1 MSHSRLFTYFQSTC
15 RSIAIAGCYIT
26 VSSSHAQAQLRSI
39 DPSNRDLVKP
49 GAAQTVGVVS
59 LSKQCGKLRFGS
71 SSATA
76 VIQPQICND
85 NSGQDLKAQSKDV
98 KVDRVAQVIP
108 VSAIPFA
115 LPIQISPAFL
125 TPIPPSNP
133 LVPLNSILTPT
144 LLAPN
149 KTPAVPLINAPTAPK
164 PASIQDPQFII
175 PPREL
180 EPRQVD
186 PFSTQFILNGN
197 KISHLTPT
205 VVRTGYES
213 GNFRTSDLNF
223 DVYKLIKADNIQSVT
238 KDSVVRVNSSIE
250 LVGVRSVL
258 QNREIT
264 TTTSQPQTLLGVRQQ
279 ISLDAS
285 CQDRSEQTCTY
296 LPGVKIDESTIDP
309 RTLQPNGV
317 KITSQYGDV
326 ISPTS
331 LAAIRTPG
339 FQGGIAGENF
349 GIDLYLPAI
358 GSVATPWSRNS
369 PSMGV
374 RQEKIDTAVAVN
386 FTRMNQN
393 FATNGVESVLG
404 RTIRSL
410 NYINNDRNQLVNAAI
425 QALGQILPEFQPSI
439 APGQPG
445 ARIVVNPNLYR
456 VANAIGIPEN
466 SQTVY
471 QSGTGS
477 AVSIGK
483 DPTLLPG
490 ASYQAIWLG
499 LSPVIDRQVTRD
511 YYYVTRRNP
520 QIVSSSGGESRDLP
534 VAVNLNDFGFDSG
547 SLKNPYSQG
556 YVTVYN
562 RDVDRYDL
570 ETLRQRTDYV
580 PHLRLTGATL
590 NENSLWRYYTGAIA
604 SIGSQSTP
612 NNIKAYVGT
621 DYSIANRQGL
631 SIGLGGI
638 GYLNA
643 DPEYTSQLFANVS
656 QSLRLGPNPRHRLVI
671 GANANY
677 IIDGTV
683 TIQSLPMRSTQ
694 SFVNVGM
701 TLDLGNISVG
711 GTQFIGNLLP
721 ESTASKTI
729 FNVGWKVTDRLNLGA
744 FYTAADRN
752 ITSNPYGASLSLALD
767 ANSNSTLY
775 LGWNAAEIDFRR
787 TLGTKANV
795 YRDNTFSLSVRYGF

>member
-1 MSHSRLFTYFQSTC
+1 
-15 RSIAIAGCYIT
+15 
-26 VSSSHAQAQLRSI
+26 
-39 DPSNRDLVKP
+39 
-49 GAAQTVGVVS
+49 
-59 LSKQCGKLRFGS
+59 
-71 SSATA
+71 
-76 VIQPQICND
+76 
-85 NSGQDLKAQSKDV
+85 
-98 KVDRVAQVIP
+98 
-108 VSAIPFA
+108 
-115 LPIQISPAFL
+115 
-125 TPIPPSNP
+125 
-133 LVPLNSILTPT
+133 
-144 LLAPN
+144 
-149 KTPAVPLINAPTAPK
+149 
-164 PASIQDPQFII
+164 
-175 PPREL
+175 
-180 EPRQVD
+180 
-186 PFSTQFILNGN
+186 
-197 KISHLTPT
+197 
-205 VVRTGYES
+205 
-213 GNFRTSDLNF
+213 
-223 DVYKLIKADNIQSVT
+223 
-238 KDSVVRVNSSIE
+238 
-250 LVGVRSVL
+250 
-258 QNREIT
+258 
-264 TTTSQPQTLLGVRQQ
+264 
-279 ISLDAS
+279 
-285 CQDRSEQTCTY
+285 
-296 LPGVKIDESTIDP
+296 
-309 RTLQPNGV
+309 
-317 KITSQYGDV
+317 
-326 ISPTS
+326 
-331 LAAIRTPG
+331 
-339 FQGGIAGENF
+339 
-349 GIDLYLPAI
+349 
-358 GSVATPWSRNS
+358 
-369 PSMGV
+369 
-374 RQEKIDTAVAVN
+374 
-386 FTRMNQN
+386 
-393 FATNGVESVLG
+393 
-404 RTIRSL
+404 
-410 NYINNDRNQLVNAAI
+410 
-425 QALGQILPEFQPSI
+425 LPEFQPSI

-456 VANAIGIPEN
+456 VANAIGIPDN

-499 LSPVIDRQVTRD
+499 LSPVIDRQLTRD
-511 YYYVTRRNP
+511 YYYVTRRAP

-612 NNIKAYVGT
+612 NNIKAYMGT

-683 TIQSLPMRSTQ
+683 TLQSLPVRSTQ